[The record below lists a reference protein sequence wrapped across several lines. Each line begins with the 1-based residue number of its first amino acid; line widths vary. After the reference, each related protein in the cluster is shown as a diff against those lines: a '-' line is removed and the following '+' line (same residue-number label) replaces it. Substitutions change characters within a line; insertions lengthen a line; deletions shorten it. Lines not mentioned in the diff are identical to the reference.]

1 MSEPNIIDGN
11 AIAQRVKDSLR
22 PRIASLKERGI
33 IPGLAAVLIGDD
45 PASKVYVAMK
55 ARDFAGLD
63 LFSETIRMPADASQS
78 EVLSVIDRLNRD
90 GKFHGILVQL
100 PVPKH
105 LNEMEIIEY
114 IHPDKD
120 ADGIHPMSM
129 GKMILGLDGPLPCTP
144 YGILMLLKYSGI
156 DPQGEH
162 VVVLGRSNIVG
173 KPIANLLF
181 QKKVLGNATVTVC
194 HTRTRNL
201 KEITRQ
207 ADILIAA
214 LGQPEFVDASFV
226 KDGVVIIDVGI
237 NRVDDHSEK
246 RGYRLVGDVKFDE
259 VLPKAAAIT
268 PVPGGVGPMT
278 RAMLLSNT
286 VYLAKKF
293 ATKQIEGS

>member
-105 LNEMEIIEY
+105 LNEMEIIEH

-286 VYLAKKF
+286 VYLAEKF

>member
-105 LNEMEIIEY
+105 LNEMEIIEH

-144 YGILMLLKYSGI
+144 YGIDAPEIFRYRSARGTCRCSG
-156 DPQGEH
+156 
-162 VVVLGRSNIVG
+162 
-173 KPIANLLF
+173 
-181 QKKVLGNATVTVC
+181 T
-194 HTRTRNL
+194 
-201 KEITRQ
+201 
-207 ADILIAA
+207 
-214 LGQPEFVDASFV
+214 
-226 KDGVVIIDVGI
+226 
-237 NRVDDHSEK
+237 
-246 RGYRLVGDVKFDE
+246 
-259 VLPKAAAIT
+259 
-268 PVPGGVGPMT
+268 
-278 RAMLLSNT
+278 
-286 VYLAKKF
+286 
-293 ATKQIEGS
+293 